1 MITLPDYSLLVE
13 PESILADFD
22 EALRAKTNDVVR
34 LGCVQSLFTGNDR
47 QLRLKNQAG
56 NHLDIANLSPVFNTV
71 NYPMN
76 VIMFIDANVL
86 SYDDAEFLD
95 DGVWALDD
103 EHPTTVVTNPIELE
117 EAINDLFQT
126 DWVSMAICELLS
138 NKPGG
143 AL

>member
-1 MITLPDYSLLVE
+1 MITLPDYSVLVE
-13 PESILADFD
+13 PESILDAFD
-22 EALRAKTNDVVR
+22 EALRAKTNGIVM
-34 LGCVQSLFTGNDR
+34 LCSVQSLFSGNDR

-56 NHLDIANLSPVFNTV
+56 NHLGIANLSPVFTTV

-76 VIMFIDANVL
+76 IIMFIDVNMLA
-86 SYDDAEFLD
+86 YDDAEFLD
-95 DGVWALDD
+95 EGVWALDD
-103 EHPTTVVTNPIELE
+103 EHPTTVVTSPAELE

-126 DWVSMAICELLS
+126 DWVTVAVCELMG